1 MIFFKNKM
9 DKMEMYLKK
18 LKTELVMKNYL
29 NGWYIKWLEDK
40 IKEVE
45 KKIGLKKHNFND
57 D

>member
-1 MIFFKNKM
+1 M